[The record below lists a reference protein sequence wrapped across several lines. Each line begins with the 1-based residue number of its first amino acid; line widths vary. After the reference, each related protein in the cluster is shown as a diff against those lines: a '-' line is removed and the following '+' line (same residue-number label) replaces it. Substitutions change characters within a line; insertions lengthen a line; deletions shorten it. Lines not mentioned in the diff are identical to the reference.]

1 MLKKIVKVII
11 LLFFISLTITTSIVK
26 AETEEESIKNF
37 SEAVKAVEDKEYTL
51 ASDLFEPLAINGD
64 IDAQYNLSILIRNGL
79 GRPQNFMVSLKWA
92 WLSYTGG
99 FEKAKS
105 VLIDKL
111 ITLVPAENLEE
122 IRKDVSNFIL
132 KFINEGDRPSLN
144 QMGKFYLEVLE
155 EPNYEKAYLFYSI
168 SVAFGDSGIKTL
180 RDELLE
186 NIDSK
191 NIVNIQSITNDLF
204 EILRQGDKITLKQL
218 EW

>member
-1 MLKKIVKVII
+1 MFSNFIRII
-11 LLFFISLTITTSIVK
+11 IFFFCMYFTIYS
-26 AETEEESIKNF
+26 ALANEETEEENIQKF
-37 SEAVKAVEDKEYTL
+37 SDAVKAVEDKRYTI
-51 ASDLFEPLAINGD
+51 AADLFEPLAIDGD

-79 GRPQNFMVSLKWA
+79 GRPQNFSTSLKWA

-111 ITLVPAENLEE
+111 LEYVPAENLEE

-132 KFINEGDRPSLN
+132 DSINGGDRDSLK
-144 QMGKFYLEVLE
+144 QIGKFYLEVLE

-168 SVAFGDSGIKTL
+168 AVAFGNTEIKSL

-186 NIDSK
+186 NIDGD
-191 NIVNIQSITNDLF
+191 NIINIQTITNEFF

-218 EW
+218 DW